1 MTDYAIVIL
10 LSYLLG
16 SSSMAFYL
24 SKWKRVNLRSG
35 GSQNLGASN
44 TTLLLGWKAGI
55 LVAVHDILKGVVAV
69 MAAKWMFPQ
78 LPWIGAV
85 AGVSCVLGHIFPF
98 YLKFKGGKGFAAYL
112 GMLLALNW
120 KAALVIL
127 VAVVVVTLI
136 TDYIVTG
143 TTLTV
148 VTAPCWLGIQNH
160 SWLLAGI
167 LCIASLVIL
176 YKHRENYIRIYQGSE
191 AGLQSAIRGDHRRKS

>member
-1 MTDYAIVIL
+1 MTGYAIVIL

-16 SSSMAFYL
+16 SSSMALYL
-24 SKWKRVNLRSG
+24 SKWKKVNLRSG
-35 GSQNLGASN
+35 GSKNLGASN
-44 TTLLLGWKAGI
+44 TTLLLGWKAGA
-55 LVAVHDILKGVVAV
+55 LVALHDILKGVAAV
-69 MAAKWMFPQ
+69 MIAKWVFPQ

-120 KAALVIL
+120 KAALVIF
-127 VAVVVVTLI
+127 VAVVVVTLL
-136 TDYIVTG
+136 TDYIVAG

-148 VTAPCWLGIQNH
+148 LTVPCWLGVQH
-160 SWLLAGI
+160 RSWLLACI

-176 YKHRENYIRIYQGSE
+176 YKHRENYVRIYNGTE
-191 AGLQSAIRGDHRRKS
+191 AGLRGAMRGDHRQK